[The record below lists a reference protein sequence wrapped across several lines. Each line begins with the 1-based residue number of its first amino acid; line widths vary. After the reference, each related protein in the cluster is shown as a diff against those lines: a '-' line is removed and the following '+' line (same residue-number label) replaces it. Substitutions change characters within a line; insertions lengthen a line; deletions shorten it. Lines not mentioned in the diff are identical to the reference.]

1 MIQIGCVVE
10 IAVDPLSPVPLHQ
23 QIRDRIVE
31 ALGRGKL
38 RRGDA
43 LLSVRQLAGALAI
56 NPATVVKAYNQ
67 LRREGLIATNQK
79 SGSFIAAD
87 RDTATP
93 TLDYREQFE
102 SRLCTLLAEGRAHGL
117 SDAAILD
124 ACARIL
130 DSLED

>member
-1 MIQIGCVVE
+1 ME

-67 LRREGLIATNQK
+67 LHSPHYLNFGAFFCL
-79 SGSFIAAD
+79 
-87 RDTATP
+87 
-93 TLDYREQFE
+93 
-102 SRLCTLLAEGRAHGL
+102 
-117 SDAAILD
+117 
-124 ACARIL
+124 
-130 DSLED
+130 